1 MTELTVVVYRSTNS
15 DFIKKELLYRY
26 FSETLLKFPVAF
38 FTLYVIKN
46 MLVLIDVLWTQL
58 QQIKICSK
66 LSVKNIGSETDKN

>member
-1 MTELTVVVYRSTNS
+1 
-15 DFIKKELLYRY
+15 
-26 FSETLLKFPVAF
+26 
-38 FTLYVIKN
+38 

>member
-1 MTELTVVVYRSTNS
+1 MTELTVIVYRPTNS

-46 MLVLIDVLWTQL
+46 MLVLIDVL
-58 QQIKICSK
+58 
-66 LSVKNIGSETDKN
+66 